1 MKTISTSISTFIS
14 TAILTATLTLMF
26 QESFSQNV
34 HHQMI
39 SAQGKS
45 IVSNSGWIVKQT
57 VGQLSISGNFSGSLT
72 VQQGFQQSFQQS
84 FWDHYSSVSTRFLVS
99 ISPNPFTDQIQF
111 NLSSL
116 KNKKTDVQIFD
127 VNGRIVYRKEFS
139 EVKDQLLTLYLKHL
153 SIGMYLVKITSQDF
167 NHFSKII
174 KK

>member
-1 MKTISTSISTFIS
+1 MKTILTS
-14 TAILTATLTLMF
+14 ILTATLTLMF
-26 QESFSQNV
+26 PKAFSQNI

-72 VQQGFQQSFQQS
+72 VQQGFQQSF
-84 FWDHYSSVSTRFLVS
+84 WDYSSVPTRFHVS

-111 NLSSL
+111 NFSSL

-127 VNGRIVYRKEFS
+127 VNGRTVYWKEFS
-139 EVKDQLLTLYLKHL
+139 KVKDQLLTLYLKHL
-153 SIGMYLVKITSQDF
+153 SIGMYLVKITSQDI